1 MKKQKKQPLLYPG
14 IAEAEKQR
22 GFNNWNSS
30 YTPTEAPNMIGL
42 APNYEKF
49 KGWDIER
56 VLVFLNID

>member
-22 GFNNWNSS
+22 GISS
-30 YTPTEAPNMIGL
+30 SPYKTEEQPDMIGL